1 MKNKYIQ
8 ISDLYFEI
16 IEVCDYYNLND
27 KYEEI
32 IDLIFDMCIS
42 CRFKSKSWEFIDYI
56 KLNEAWLIKAQF
68 NKLIKNLVKEELK
81 CQN

>member
-16 IEVCDYYNLND
+16 IELCDYYNLED

-32 IDLIFDMCIS
+32 IDVMFETAIRCTL
-42 CRFKSKSWEFIDYI
+42 KKVYWEII
-56 KLNEAWLIKAQF
+56 GHITLNEANIIKEQF
-68 NKLIKNLVKEELK
+68 TKLIKTFLK
-81 CQN
+81 DDLK